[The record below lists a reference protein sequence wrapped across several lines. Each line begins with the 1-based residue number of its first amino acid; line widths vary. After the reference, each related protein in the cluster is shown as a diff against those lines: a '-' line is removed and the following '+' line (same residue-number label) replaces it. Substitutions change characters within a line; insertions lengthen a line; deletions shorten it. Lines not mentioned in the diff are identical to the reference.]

1 MFKNSKGKVFMGQYY
16 QKFLTKNLSPLLDSS
31 GINHLTKP
39 FYSGR
44 GQILVFHRV
53 IPPSRR
59 ERIHN
64 HLSLEISPALLEDII
79 GFFRRKN
86 YDFIDLDMLPAW
98 LEENF
103 KTNRKFVIFTFD
115 DGYKDNLEF
124 AYPVFKKHK
133 VPFTI
138 YITSSFP
145 DKRAIIWW
153 YIIEDIILNNNHIQ
167 YKFPVGS
174 INIKTNSSQMKER
187 TFLRLRKLINCLHD
201 KNLESELSGFFEKY
215 GYSTVDNNGHMVLDW
230 DEISALSRD
239 PLVTIGAHTLN
250 HFNLR
255 NLTKEQSLHEIL
267 ESKKLIESK
276 TDREVLHFAYP
287 FGEFGSREIES
298 VKECNFLSATTTVNA
313 NVFHEHLLHQFSLPR
328 LAVNALTSEVVLNL
342 QVNGFYPAILN
353 KFKRVVY

>member
-1 MFKNSKGKVFMGQYY
+1 MGQYY

-31 GINHLTKP
+31 GINYLIRP
-39 FYSGR
+39 FYSGK
-44 GQILVFHRV
+44 GQILVLHRV
-53 IPPSRR
+53 LLPSRG

-79 GFFRRKN
+79 GFFKRKK
-86 YDFIDLDMLPAW
+86 YDFIDLDMLPGW
-98 LEENF
+98 LEENCM
-103 KTNRKFVIFTFD
+103 TNRKFVIFTFD

-145 DKRAIIWW
+145 DRQAIIWW
-153 YIIEDIILNNNHIQ
+153 YIIEDIILSNNHIQ

-174 INIKTNSSQMKER
+174 INIRNNTSQMKEK
-187 TFLRLRKLINCLHD
+187 TFLRLRKLINRLHD

-215 GYSTVDNNGHMVLDW
+215 GCTTADKNHLVLSW
-230 DEISALSRD
+230 DEISDLSGD

-267 ESKKLIESK
+267 GCKNLLESKINRK
-276 TDREVLHFAYP
+276 VLHFAYP
-287 FGEFGSREIES
+287 FGEFGSREIEF
-298 VKECNFLSATTTVNA
+298 VRECNFLTATTTVNA
-313 NVFHEHLLHQFSLPR
+313 NIFYKHLNHQFSLPR
-328 LAVNALTSEVVLNL
+328 IAVNALTNKEVLNL